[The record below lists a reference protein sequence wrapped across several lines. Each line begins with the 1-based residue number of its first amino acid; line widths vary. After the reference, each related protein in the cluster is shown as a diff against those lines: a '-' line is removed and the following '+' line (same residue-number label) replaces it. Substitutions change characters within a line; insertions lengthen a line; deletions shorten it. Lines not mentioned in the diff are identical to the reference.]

1 MKKIF
6 FLILFTIVSA
16 CGYSSIYKDRN
27 QIDLFINVIDS
38 DGDFEI
44 NNFIRNELKILSN
57 INSSNRNDVSFETK
71 YEKIILAKDT
81 TGKATDYRLDMNV
94 KFTIH
99 TKNNREIIFDE
110 QFKIK
115 NIDKSFEQLN
125 YEKDIKRN
133 FSKTVKDKLIMY
145 LINIMIIKQFETN
158 KIDLNK
164 NKLILLYGNNE
175 GLKRTI
181 KNLLKKM
188 KYCTNMT
195 KSMF

>member
-6 FLILFTIVSA
+6 FLILFTIVYG

-145 LINIMIIKQFETN
+145 LININ
-158 KIDLNK
+158 DN
-164 NKLILLYGNNE
+164 
-175 GLKRTI
+175 
-181 KNLLKKM
+181 
-188 KYCTNMT
+188 
-195 KSMF
+195 